1 MLNRS
6 VLYEVNLVAIRCREE
21 VRVNPYLILTIEQI
35 TSYESAN
42 AGRKIAKRISEIED
56 ITKHILQY

>member
-6 VLYEVNLVAIRCREE
+6 VLYEVNLVAIGCREE
-21 VRVNPYLILTIEQI
+21 GRVNPYLILTIEQVA
-35 TSYESAN
+35 SYESAN